1 MRAQPIFLGSHV
13 AQRVFWLFV
22 LCALLPLAFSD
33 WLATSAV
40 AELARSL
47 EQRSQVQSTRQTA
60 LKVFDRLVTAKT
72 ALLAIGDRAPSTD
85 ADNAE
90 ELAPVSRIFST
101 LVRIDA
107 TAPQVAATAQSAD
120 LVAAWQRAGDDAEE
134 PARSQASSGRDGAQV
149 TIRIAAA
156 ADGVSRVLMDVTGR
170 HGVRWISE
178 LRSSFLWQPLEEAAI
193 DGDWVVTDEKE
204 RVLARQGDSI
214 SKPATRG
221 QVNLSD
227 EKVQVYRTSLFLGGE
242 FQGRDWAFA
251 QTRLAPDALWHGVP
265 LGGWLALVAAATV
278 LIVVLVGV
286 RQIRL
291 TLVPLEQL
299 TEGTR
304 RIASGASS
312 TRVTISGSD
321 EFAALGNSFNEM
333 AVRIEAQIRS
343 LENLASIDRDV
354 LAGSPIDS
362 VVQRVLA
369 QLRAAHPEVSATV
382 LYLDGD
388 DGRPQRLIDL
398 GASGSAALTGRPP
411 AAPLSTAEVAQIEAL
426 LDDDVL
432 ETNSVHP
439 LSWILRGRG
448 EGEAALLPLRW
459 GAGTQALLVVG
470 SPTALGEAAM
480 KASRELRDRLAVAF
494 SARARE
500 REMAHRASHDS
511 LTGLANRHGLN
522 EFVDAMLRPEGS
534 LPNAAAVLFVD
545 LDNFKDA
552 NDSLGHEIGDEVLGE
567 AGRRLMSCG
576 PSGAL
581 VARQGGDEFVLV
593 LPSTDESGARVVA
606 AEAVRR
612 LAEPF
617 RIGKDL
623 HALGASIGIA
633 LFPAHGR
640 NRQELLRRADIAMY
654 AAKAAGRSRYALFD
668 HSLEL
673 ATQRRLQLRYE
684 LRRALD
690 VGELVAHYQ
699 PRVCPRDGGVTSA
712 EALVRWNHPERG
724 LLMPDAFIPIAEES
738 ELIGEIGLFMLN
750 DACSRVVSWQRSH
763 PRLQRISVNLSPR
776 QLAGREL
783 PGVVRAVLARHSV
796 DPKALELEVTE
807 NLLVDK
813 AHDAYA
819 QLAELRR
826 LGVSIALDDFGTGY
840 SAMTMLRDLPIDVMK
855 IDRAFVKDL
864 DRDPSAVAIARTIA
878 TLAHELN
885 LYLVAEGVETASQAK
900 VLGGMGCDELQGY
913 LYAAGLP
920 AEAFD
925 RFCGAR
931 TGTSVGDGQSLVPGA
946 CRQVSG

>member
-1 MRAQPIFLGSHV
+1 MHSQSIFLGSRV

-47 EQRSQVQSTRQTA
+47 EQRSQVQATRQTA
-60 LKVFDRLVTAKT
+60 LKVFDRLITAKT
-72 ALLAIGDRAPSTD
+72 ALLAIGDRTPGTD
-85 ADNAE
+85 ADHAD
-90 ELAPVSRIFST
+90 ELVARIFST
-101 LVRIDA
+101 LVRVDERAPQLA
-107 TAPQVAATAQSAD
+107 TAAQRAD
-120 LVAAWQRAGDDAEE
+120 LLAAWQRAGTEGEE
-134 PARSQASSGRDGAQV
+134 PAPSQAASGRDGAQV
-149 TIRIAAA
+149 TLRTAAA
-156 ADGVSRVLMDVTGR
+156 GDGRWRVLMGVSGR
-170 HGVRWISE
+170 HGLRWICE
-178 LRSSFLWQPLEEAAI
+178 LRSSFLWQPLEDAAI
-193 DGDWVVTDEKE
+193 DSDWVVTDENG

-214 SKPATRG
+214 SASGRQQRSP
-221 QVNLSD
+221 SD
-227 EKVQVYRTSLFLGGE
+227 ANVQVYRTNLFLGGE
-242 FQGRDWAFA
+242 FEGRDWSFA
-251 QTRLAPDALWHGVP
+251 QTRRAPRALWHGVP

-278 LIVVLVGV
+278 LIVVLLGV
-286 RQIRL
+286 RQIRR

-304 RIASGASS
+304 RIASGTSG
-312 TRVTISGSD
+312 TRVTITGSD

-333 AVRIEAQIRS
+333 AVRIEAQIGS
-343 LENLASIDRDV
+343 LENLASIDRAV

-369 QLRAAHPEVSATV
+369 QLRAAHAELSATV
-382 LYLDGD
+382 LCLDD
-388 DGRPQRLIDL
+388 NDGRPHRLVEL
-398 GASGSAALTGRPP
+398 GASGPAAPTARPP
-411 AAPLSTAEVAQIEAL
+411 AAPLSPAEVAQIEAL
-426 LDDDVL
+426 LNDDVFAADAAH
-432 ETNSVHP
+432 S
-439 LSWILRGRG
+439 LSWMLHARN
-448 EGEAALLPLRW
+448 EGETAVLPLRW

-470 SPTALGEAAM
+470 SPRALGEAAM
-480 KASRELRDRLAVAF
+480 KTSRELRDRLAVAF

-522 EFVDAMLRPEGS
+522 EFLDAT
-534 LPNAAAVLFVD
+534 LPPNAPAPDAAAVLFVD

-567 AGRRLMSCG
+567 AARRLRSCA

-593 LPSTDESGARVVA
+593 LPGTDEFSARVVA

-612 LAEPF
+612 LADPF

-633 LFPAHGR
+633 LFPSHGR
-640 NRQELLRRADIAMY
+640 TRQELLRRADIAMY

-668 HSLEL
+668 PSLEL
-673 ATQRRLQLRYE
+673 ATQRRLQLRHE

-699 PRVCPRDGGVTSA
+699 PRVCPRDGSVTSA

-724 LLMPDAFIPIAEES
+724 LLMPDAFIAIAEES
-738 ELIGEIGLFMLN
+738 ELVGEIGLFMLN
-750 DACSRVVSWQRSH
+750 DACSRIAAWQRTH
-763 PRLQRISVNLSPR
+763 PHLQRISVNVSPR
-776 QLAGREL
+776 QLAGGGL
-783 PGVVRAVLARHSV
+783 PGVVRAVLAHHSV
-796 DPKALELEVTE
+796 DPKALELEVTG

-855 IDRAFVKDL
+855 IDRAFVEDL
-864 DRDPSAVAIARTIA
+864 DRDPSAVAIARSIA

-885 LYLVAEGVETASQAK
+885 LHLVAEGVQTPNQAT
-900 VLGGMGCDELQGY
+900 LLAAMGCDELQGY

-920 AEAFD
+920 AQDFD

-931 TGTSVGDGQSLVPGA
+931 TVGSGQRLVAGA
-946 CRQVSG
+946 RRQASG